1 MSTLFGFSFYVS
13 FLLFACLGLVVYGV
27 SLLLLKLYNRRAAR
41 DPSSFPI
48 GAFIGTIST
57 AWALS
62 LGFVAADVWAISS
75 RADFA
80 TTRERSA
87 ILRLLATAHPD
98 VLNKPE
104 LKQAVENYRDLVVS
118 DEWRAHDNVEPSEE
132 VEKAILAIRVRVRA
146 VAMDGTPA
154 PIVTQLVNDFDE
166 LQDAR
171 NDRLAVAS
179 SSVDEYKWY
188 LVVALTFLTAAA
200 IAATH
205 ADRPQAGKQALLLYS
220 LAASISLWILAIHA
234 NPYTGAGQ
242 IEPAMLYSSQR

>member
-1 MSTLFGFSFYVS
+1 
-13 FLLFACLGLVVYGV
+13 
-27 SLLLLKLYNRRAAR
+27 
-41 DPSSFPI
+41 
-48 GAFIGTIST
+48 
-57 AWALS
+57 
-62 LGFVAADVWAISS
+62 
-75 RADFA
+75 
-80 TTRERSA
+80 
-87 ILRLLATAHPD
+87 
-98 VLNKPE
+98 
-104 LKQAVENYRDLVVS
+104 
-118 DEWRAHDNVEPSEE
+118 
-132 VEKAILAIRVRVRA
+132 
-146 VAMDGTPA
+146 MDGTPA

-242 IEPAMLYSSQR
+242 IEPTLLYSSQR